1 MMTLQPR
8 GFAFGHRRRGGGWA
22 WCCSICSRER
32 LSASTSISHPV
43 AAYLRE
49 TVYLI
54 RPYFCHTHRIPIA
67 YRSAP
72 FSQECPYM
80 HSASTGLGDTPR
92 RRAISYSPK
101 MAGPAPVIN
110 TSRYAWWWRPKKSP
124 MRVIQ
129 ANKILGVKGGW

>member
-1 MMTLQPR
+1 MLLDLLTR
-8 GFAFGHRRRGGGWA
+8 TAFRLDFDLT
-22 WCCSICSRER
+22 SRSGVSER
-32 LSASTSISHPV
+32 DSLS
-43 AAYLRE
+43 
-49 TVYLI
+49 I

-110 TSRYAWWWRPKKSP
+110 TSRYA
-124 MRVIQ
+124 
-129 ANKILGVKGGW
+129 